1 MRTAAFLCR
10 GDFEAPFEESVSRG
24 FSFHVRRL
32 PCHLRNP
39 HKLSSPNRSWI
50 HSTRACEGTAAPEQP
65 FLCTTEMRITRFTCC
80 RAVNTISLCIPQVQ
94 FSPWRMFAPVYLI
107 TLLYA
112 GIPEQLQRKAH
123 DFQHSTQIVAKSPV
137 QILLPGCGP
146 DLESLG
152 MSITFR
158 GQLQPCRNQT
168 FACLARRRSFWQSRR
183 SGLMFTW
190 ECSTC
195 DIRGAELELQ
205 GYGCFLQP
213 VSYYKKT
220 YVVGNLTCLGFR
232 CLRSL

>member
-1 MRTAAFLCR
+1 MRR
-10 GDFEAPFEESVSRG
+10 
-24 FSFHVRRL
+24 
-32 PCHLRNP
+32 
-39 HKLSSPNRSWI
+39 
-50 HSTRACEGTAAPEQP
+50 
-65 FLCTTEMRITRFTCC
+65 TRFTCC

-123 DFQHSTQIVAKSPV
+123 DSKHSTQIVAKSPV

-158 GQLQPCRNQT
+158 GQLQHCRNQT
-168 FACLARRRSFWQSRR
+168 FACLARRWSFLQSRR

-205 GYGCFLQP
+205 GYGSFC
-213 VSYYKKT
+213 SRSAIT
-220 YVVGNLTCLGFR
+220 RRLTL
-232 CLRSL
+232 LAN